1 MIDVQF
7 MPEFYDQADIFAISY
22 DKSFPIFR
30 NDTLVKM
37 KSDFGQRLFDARK
50 HANLTQMELAKAVGV
65 TQSNL
70 SELEKKGAGSALTPA
85 LAKRCGV
92 SIQWLAYG
100 LGDMLSEDAAPE
112 PTQVSSLSSAALEL
126 AMLFD
131 MIPARD
137 RIKRA
142 QAYGAASAAILDR
155 LEAPSSAQKAL
166 GRKTQ
171 AP

>member
-7 MPEFYDQADIFAISY
+7 MPEFYDHADIFAISD
-22 DKSFPIFR
+22 DKSFPIFE
-30 NDTLVKM
+30 NATLAKM

-50 HANLTQMELAKAVGV
+50 HAALTQMELAKAVGV

-92 SIQWLAYG
+92 STQWLAYG
-100 LGDMLSEDAAPE
+100 SGDMLAEDAPE

-131 MIPARD
+131 MIPLRD

-155 LEAPSSAQKAL
+155 LEAPSSAQTTL

-171 AP
+171 AS